1 MFIGKGTEMI
11 VVLRNNSYL
20 IRKKRT
26 FKDRRKEFIAA
37 AKYHK
42 TTYEKA
48 DPKIIKALRKKL
60 LRERRK
66 GVYKSIVIASP
77 IFTST
82 HSSITKNTVVD
93 YCSQSNTS

>member
-26 FKDRRKEFIAA
+26 FKDRRKEFLAA

-66 GVYKSIVIASP
+66 NMYKSIVIL
-77 IFTST
+77 FV
-82 HSSITKNTVVD
+82 SIAITYFFIDTLLKALT
-93 YCSQSNTS
+93 

>member
-26 FKDRRKEFIAA
+26 FKDRRMEYVAA

-48 DPKIIKALRKKL
+48 DPEILKALRKKL

-66 GVYKSIVIASP
+66 GIYKSIVIL
-77 IFTST
+77 FV
-82 HSSITKNTVVD
+82 SIAITYFFIDTLLKALT
-93 YCSQSNTS
+93 